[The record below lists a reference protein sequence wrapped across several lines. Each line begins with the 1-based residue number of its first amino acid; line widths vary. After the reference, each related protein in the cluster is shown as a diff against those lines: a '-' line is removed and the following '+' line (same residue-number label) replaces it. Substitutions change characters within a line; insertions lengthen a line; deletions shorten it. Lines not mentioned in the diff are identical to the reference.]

1 MAGDSYITNPSAQ
14 QGESTLRKGSRGPAN
29 IGGNVQPEIQPEESA
44 EEGPVDIPEHA
55 GKRPAPTLDRLR

>member
-29 IGGNVQPEIQPEESA
+29 IGGKVQPEIRPEESA
-44 EEGPVDIPEHA
+44 EEGPVDIPEHP
-55 GKRPAPTLDRLR
+55 GKRPAPTLDKLR